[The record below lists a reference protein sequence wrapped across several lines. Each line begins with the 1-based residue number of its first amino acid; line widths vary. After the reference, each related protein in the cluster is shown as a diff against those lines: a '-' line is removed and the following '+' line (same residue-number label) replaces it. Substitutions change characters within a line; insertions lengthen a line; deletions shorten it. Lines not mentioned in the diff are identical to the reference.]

1 MKVTER
7 GQITIPKALRAKYG
21 ITSQS
26 EIVISDATGVIT
38 VTPKADLA
46 KFDAALKKWSGKG
59 AGRLKELGFDS
70 SDELIE
76 ALRGR

>member
-1 MKVTER
+1 MRVTER

-21 ITSQS
+21 ITS
-26 EIVISDATGVIT
+26 ETELIVSDENGVIT
-38 VTPKADLA
+38 VTPQADLSE
-46 KFDAALKKWSGKG
+46 FDAALKKWRGKG
-59 AGRLKELGFDS
+59 AGRLKELGFNS

>member
-1 MKVTER
+1 MRVTER

-21 ITSQS
+21 ITS
-26 EIVISDATGVIT
+26 ETELIVSDENGVIT
-38 VTPKADLA
+38 VTPQADLSG
-46 KFDAALKKWSGKG
+46 FDAALKKWRGKG
-59 AGRLKELGFDS
+59 AGRLKELGFNS

>member
-21 ITSQS
+21 ITSQT
-26 EIVISDATGVIT
+26 EIVVSDETGVIT
-38 VTPKADLA
+38 VTPKVDLSR
-46 KFDAALKKWSGKG
+46 FDAALKKWQGKG
-59 AGRLKELGFDS
+59 AGRLKELGFRS

-76 ALRGR
+76 SLRGR

>member
-1 MKVTER
+1 MRVTER

-21 ITSQS
+21 ITPQT
-26 EIVISDATGVIT
+26 EIIVSDENGVIT
-38 VTPKADLA
+38 VTPKVDLSH
-46 KFDAALKKWSGKG
+46 FDAALKKWQGKG
-59 AGRLKELGFDS
+59 AGRLKELGFNS